1 MAKHSSPTVTDEG
14 QISILQYVARL
25 MPRPIPN
32 YLRVHREES
41 QANKPAKQEAY
52 PGLSQVS
59 AALTSLTGFGLSLRE
74 ERSSSKG
81 KRMSQQFVTRGGKTV
96 RIELHAIQDAMVS
109 EGNDAK
115 FLEGLG
121 GLAGGLEFLL
131 AEIDRL
137 RVAVRQREAELATH
151 IPVVAH
157 PAVDHLA
164 DRLEAALASAVEV
177 TGATAAGLYVLD
189 DSTSEL
195 KLRVSH
201 NLPESRLLDPPRSL
215 QGSLA
220 DLEALSG
227 NAVVLEDTKLLP
239 HWPCPEDVPSAVCIP
254 VATSTT
260 PLGTLW
266 VFADEERD
274 FSDQET
280 NLLEIIAGKLAVDL
294 ERDQLIA
301 ERRSSQKLTRQKN
314 QIADRQKAQLPN
326 VKPLVEGWDVS
337 AWTQQGSEMG
347 GDFHDWAVI
356 EDGKLAIFV
365 GDAMDDNFDAVMT
378 STSLATAVK
387 ANCRIAHTA
396 EVMMDRVNRTF
407 WAASA
412 GDHFASLAYSIFDP
426 MLGTMEAGSCGH
438 VQGFAFKHNSVR
450 PLWSNS
456 WPLGSGPEVEP
467 ELASAMLQ
475 PGEAMTMLSSGLIE
489 TLRELDGKNWQT
501 KFCDLVVRHMDL
513 PADRILRAVQERL
526 NRAALPISLDK
537 TLVIVKRKD
546 DN

>member
-1 MAKHSSPTVTDEG
+1 MKKRFPK
-14 QISILQYVARL
+14 LQHVAQS
-25 MPRPIPN
+25 MPRQIPN
-32 YLRVHREES
+32 YLRVHREETQTS
-41 QANKPAKQEAY
+41 QSTRQEAY
-52 PGLSQVS
+52 PGLSKIS
-59 AALTSLTGFGLSLRE
+59 EALTDLTGFGLALRDE
-74 ERSSSKG
+74 PSTKKG
-81 KRMSQQFVTRGGKTV
+81 KRMSQQYVTRGGKMA
-96 RIELHAIQDAMVS
+96 RLELHAHEGAKSSSVDDAAM
-109 EGNDAK
+109 
-115 FLEGLG
+115 LENLG

-131 AEIDRL
+131 AEIDQL

-164 DRLEAALASAVEV
+164 DRLEAALASAIEV
-177 TGATAAGLYVLD
+177 TGATSAGLYVLD
-189 DSTSEL
+189 DATSEL
-195 KLRVSH
+195 KLRAAH
-201 NLPESRLLDPPRSL
+201 NLPQSRLLDPPRSL
-215 QGSLA
+215 EGSLA

-227 NAVVLEDTKLLP
+227 NAVVLEDTQLLP
-239 HWPCPEDVPSAVCIP
+239 HWPCPEDVPSAACIP

-266 VFADEERD
+266 IFADEQRD
-274 FSDQET
+274 FSDRET

-301 ERRSSQKLTRQKN
+301 ERRTTQKLARQKN
-314 QIADRQKAQLPN
+314 QIAERQKAQLPN

-337 AWTQQGSEMG
+337 AWTQQGKEMG

-396 EVMMDRVNRTF
+396 EVMLDRVNRTF

-412 GDHFASLAYSIFDP
+412 GDHFASLAYAIFDP
-426 MLGTMEAGSCGH
+426 MLGTMEAGSCGQ
-438 VQGFAFKHNSVR
+438 VQGFAFKQNSVR
-450 PLWSNS
+450 PLWNHS

-467 ELASAMLQ
+467 ELATAMLQ
-475 PGEAMTMLSSGLIE
+475 PGEAMALLSSGMIE

-501 KFCDLVVRHMDL
+501 KFCNLVVRHLDL
-513 PADRILRAVQERL
+513 PSDRILRAVQERL
-526 NRAALPISLDK
+526 NRAALSVSLDK
-537 TLVIVKRKD
+537 TVVFVKRKE

>member
-1 MAKHSSPTVTDEG
+1 
-14 QISILQYVARL
+14 
-25 MPRPIPN
+25 MPRQIPN
-32 YLRVHREES
+32 YLRVHREETQDS
-41 QANKPAKQEAY
+41 RPIRQEAY
-52 PGLSQVS
+52 PGLSKIS
-59 AALTSLTGFGLSLRE
+59 EALTDLTGFGLALRE
-74 ERSSSKG
+74 EPSTKKG
-81 KRMSQQFVTRGGKTV
+81 KRMSQQHVTRGGKMA
-96 RIELHAIQDAMVS
+96 RLELHS
-109 EGNDAK
+109 HEGPKPSSGENPD
-115 FLEGLG
+115 LLQNLG

-137 RVAVRQREAELATH
+137 RIAVRQREAELATH

-157 PAVDHLA
+157 PAADHLA

-177 TGATAAGLYVLD
+177 TGANAAGLYVLD
-189 DSTSEL
+189 DATSEL
-195 KLRVSH
+195 KLRSSH
-201 NLPESRLLDPPRSL
+201 NLPQSRLLDPPRL
-215 QGSLA
+215 LEGSLA

-266 VFADEERD
+266 VFADESRD
-274 FSDQET
+274 FTDRET

-301 ERRSSQKLTRQKN
+301 ERRSTQKLTRQKN

-396 EVMMDRVNRTF
+396 EVMLDRVNRTF

-412 GDHFASLAYSIFDP
+412 GDHFASLAYAIFDP

-467 ELASAMLQ
+467 ELSTAMLQ
-475 PGEAMTMLSSGLIE
+475 PGEVMALMSSGLIE
-489 TLRELDGKNWQT
+489 TLRELDGKSWQT
-501 KFCDLVVRHMDL
+501 KFCDLVVRHLDL
-513 PADRILRAVQERL
+513 PSDRILRAVQERL
-526 NRAALPISLDK
+526 DRAALSVSLDK
-537 TLVIVKRKD
+537 TLVFVKRKD